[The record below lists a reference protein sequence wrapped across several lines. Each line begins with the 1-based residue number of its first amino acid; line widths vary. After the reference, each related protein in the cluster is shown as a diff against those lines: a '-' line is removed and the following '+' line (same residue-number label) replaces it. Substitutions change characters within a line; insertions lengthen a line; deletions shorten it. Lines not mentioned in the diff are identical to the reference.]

1 MKDLI
6 IPNKSNE
13 VVNLSEINQY
23 FKGIIIGYNGS
34 KAIGYI
40 QYVSNDD
47 YYTLFTSINDDD
59 FLPNSED
66 ETIAGIINYLIDQKI
81 CTSFKVIEFDTS
93 EN

>member
-13 VVNLSEINQY
+13 SVNLSEINRY
-23 FKGIIIGYNGS
+23 FNGIIIGYNGN

-66 ETIAGIINYLIDQKI
+66 ETIAGIINSLIDKKI
-81 CTSFKVIEFDTS
+81 CTNFKVIEFDTS

>member
-13 VVNLSEINQY
+13 VVNLSEINQD

-34 KAIGYI
+34 TAVGYI
-40 QYVSNDD
+40 QYLDN
-47 YYTLFTSINDDD
+47 YNCYELFKSINNDA
-59 FLPNSED
+59 FLPSFENV
-66 ETIAGIINYLIDQKI
+66 TIAGIINSLIDKKI
-81 CTSFKVIEFDTS
+81 CTNFKVIEFDTS